1 MNFIVTDR
9 EAVEQGLL
17 VRQPYVLISIC
28 DPRKR
33 SPRLPKSGLCG
44 GILRL
49 RFHDATPVAG
59 FELPDEIKLMTVRQA
74 KSIWRLI
81 QQHKDEVDTVV
92 VHCEAGMSRSPA
104 VAAAICRGLG
114 GDDAGFFREFLPNL
128 YVYRLVL
135 EAAPN
140 SGPPAVKNPLGPS

>member
-59 FELPDEIKLMTVRQA
+59 FELPDEIKADYTDMMYAEDAEEVRKKRHVQ
-74 KSIWRLI
+74 RLLNGAEI
-81 QQHKDEVDTVV
+81 ARVRGQGV
-92 VHCEAGMSRSPA
+92 A
-104 VAAAICRGLG
+104 V
-114 GDDAGFFREFLPNL
+114 
-128 YVYRLVL
+128 
-135 EAAPN
+135 
-140 SGPPAVKNPLGPS
+140 PPG